1 MRFAVASEQ
10 RPSVWAA
17 QGSRPLGLVSDLC
30 FACLKVIAWG
40 MVTASCVVACFALF
54 FLMLGDFSF
63 ARFVGHLDNFTARY
77 LAADAARRALFE
89 GQLGFVCFT
98 LFALV
103 GFFRRHS
110 LFPLIIRTEETQHG
124 NI

>member
-1 MRFAVASEQ
+1 MRFAVVSEQ
-10 RPSVWAA
+10 RPSLRAG
-17 QGSRPLGLVSDLC
+17 QGSRLLWLVSDLC
-30 FACLKVIAWG
+30 FAFLKAVAWAV
-40 MVTASCVVACFALF
+40 VTASCVVACFVLF

-89 GQLGFVCFT
+89 GQLGLVCFA

-124 NI
+124 GI

>member
-1 MRFAVASEQ
+1 MRFAVASKQ
-10 RPSVWAA
+10 RAHRA
-17 QGSRPLGLVSDLC
+17 GQGSGPQWLVSDLC
-30 FACLKVIAWG
+30 FACLKLIAWG
-40 MVTASCVVACFALF
+40 VVTASCVAASFVLF

-89 GQLGFVCFT
+89 GQLSLVCIA

-110 LFPLIIRTEETQHG
+110 LFPLTNRTEETQHG
-124 NI
+124 GS